1 MILQGKNI
9 DCQSDSQANK
19 SCCVTGHAMVM
30 ADNPEFLISPRDYHM
45 IDDSV
50 PCKIVEI
57 PSIT

>member
-9 DCQSDSQANK
+9 DSQANK

-30 ADNPEFLISPRDYHM
+30 AGHPEVLISPRDYHM